1 MLRESVHLEE
11 INESFDKVGFYEDLQ
26 HFLRMGFKQF
36 CQKQY
41 PVQLAKRQDVLNLA
55 DNLLHVRLN
64 NRKATLLKR
73 IVVQHQHDVAVYFR
87 AAGEVVD

>member
-1 MLRESVHLEE
+1 M
-11 INESFDKVGFYEDLQ
+11 GFYKDLQ
-26 HFLRMGFKQF
+26 HFLWMGLEQF

-41 PVQLAKRQDVLNLA
+41 SVQLAKRQNVLDLA
-55 DNLLHVRLN
+55 DNLLYMRLN